1 MDDLHYVPI
10 RESVSRIRLTIAKD
24 RAIVLDYDKSWVDAE
39 RSEELRD
46 GAIPRKVPGGAV
58 YRQRDQLARFR
69 GANHRSKYSG

>member
-1 MDDLHYVPI
+1 MCRKAVA
-10 RESVSRIRLTIAKD
+10 IAKN
-24 RAIVLDYDKSWVDAE
+24 RAVVLDYDEAWVDAE

-46 GAIPRKVPGGAV
+46 GAISRKVPGGAV

>member
-1 MDDLHYVPI
+1 MCRKALA
-10 RESVSRIRLTIAKD
+10 IAKN
-24 RAIVLDYDKSWVDAE
+24 RAVVLDYDEARVDAE

-46 GAIPRKVPGGAV
+46 GAIPRKVSGGAV